1 MQCPRCG
8 LQNPPGITACQRCGL
23 AVVSAPAGSD
33 NPPGGAGDETAVLE
47 TAPPDASTGSSPTPP
62 ATPGYGP
69 PSGSPQAYGRPGYG
83 QQGPQ
88 PGYGQPGYG
97 QPGYEQSG
105 YEQSGYP
112 QPGYG
117 QPGSGQP
124 GYGQSGYSQPG
135 YGQPPAAP
143 QYPQYG
149 QPAMPSS
156 YPSSGP
162 TGGGAALS
170 RVLLLLG
177 AVASLGYAGWAMT
190 ARRGIFAD
198 FADSKTVSLSAAKS
212 SDRTDTILLV
222 IAGGLAL
229 LALAFWLVRLLGGK
243 ARGGV
248 LTLLGFLVSLAG
260 IACVVVGLVMSGMV
274 DGGETQVDEGR
285 KAVTSTMV
293 TGSGFIALAVGLL
306 IGLLVVKARPS
317 PADAEAPGGTTTPAA
332 PW

>member
-1 MQCPRCG
+1 
-8 LQNPPGITACQRCGL
+8 LDDPP
-23 AVVSAPAGSD
+23 S
-33 NPPGGAGDETAVLE
+33 GAGDETAVLE
-47 TAPPDASTGSSPTPP
+47 TASPDASTGSSPTPP
-62 ATPGYGP
+62 VAPGYGP
-69 PSGSPQAYGRPGYG
+69 PPGSPQPYGQPGYG
-83 QQGPQ
+83 QSEYPQ

-97 QPGYEQSG
+97 QPGYG
-105 YEQSGYP
+105 QSGYP
-112 QPGYG
+112 QPGYA
-117 QPGSGQP
+117 
-124 GYGQSGYSQPG
+124 
-135 YGQPPAAP
+135 QPPAAP

-156 YPSSGP
+156 YPSSGA

-198 FADSKTVSLSAAKS
+198 FADSKTVSLSDAKS

-260 IACVVVGLVMSGMV
+260 LACVVVGLVMSGMV
-274 DGGETQVDEGR
+274 DGGGSQVDKG
-285 KAVTSTMV
+285 KQAVTSTMV

-306 IGLLVVKARPS
+306 IGLLVVKARPL
-317 PADAEAPGGTTTPAA
+317 PAAAEAPGATTTPAA